1 MPIWAN
7 ICPHIC
13 ITQNSHYADN
23 SKFVTVD
30 SMNLPIKQDLELKI
44 NHLPTVALEP
54 CVRISPEKRGTSF
67 ERYLSKTH
75 KLTLPIKELLL
86 LQILTTFPDS
96 ILCLNRQNIMKE
108 IMASQSG

>member
-1 MPIWAN
+1 MPICIT

-86 LQILTTFPDS
+86 LTTFPDS